1 MPPVYKNVAFRFD
14 DGLWADFCKVLV
26 EKHGLD
32 DIAEM
37 IEVHPHTLR
46 GWIKRVHKAGF
57 EHPSMSNF
65 LALCALADVDPG
77 QFFTIQDR
85 E

>member
-1 MPPVYKNVAFRFD
+1 MTITWKNVPWRFD
-14 DGLWADFCKVLV
+14 DGLWSAFCERLV
-26 EKHGLD
+26 EKHGID

-37 IEVHPHTLR
+37 IGVHPHTLR
-46 GWIKRVHKAGF
+46 GWIKRNHKQGF
-57 EHPSMSNF
+57 EHPSMGNF
-65 LALCALADVDPG
+65 LKLCNLADVAPD